1 MSLVKWHIAVLI
13 PARDEEQLLPRCLRS
28 VLEACRRL
36 PKGVT
41 SDIAIV
47 ADRSTDTTRD
57 IAEDLIQRNGVV
69 IETNA
74 GCVGTSR
81 ALAAEIALKRYRGP
95 RERCW
100 LANTD
105 ADCEVPTDW
114 LIQQLALA
122 EGGYGAVAGIVDV
135 DSFVEQNDSVPQ
147 RFRLTYL
154 IHSDG
159 THPHVHG
166 ANIGIRADAYLES
179 GGWRH
184 LMTAED
190 HDLWQRLH
198 RGKHRRRSDA
208 SLRVVTS
215 GRRIGRAPNGFAD
228 ALAAH
233 NGAMG

>member
-1 MSLVKWHIAVLI
+1 M
-13 PARDEEQLLPRCLRS
+13 
-28 VLEACRRL
+28 
-36 PKGVT
+36 
-41 SDIAIV
+41 
-47 ADRSTDTTRD
+47 
-57 IAEDLIQRNGVV
+57 
-69 IETNA
+69 
-74 GCVGTSR
+74 
-81 ALAAEIALKRYRGP
+81 AL
-95 RERCW
+95 
-100 LANTD
+100 
-105 ADCEVPTDW
+105 
-114 LIQQLALA
+114 Q
-122 EGGYGAVAGIVDV
+122 
-135 DSFVEQNDSVPQ
+135 SPQ

-198 RGKHRRRSDA
+198 RGNHRRRSDA

-215 GRRIGRAPNGFAD
+215 GRRIGRAPHGFAN